1 MQIKPYL
8 DNFIVIPISFGLGL
22 AISGHYLQGLAA
34 IAIGGFAY
42 FKGQTRGLEKSS
54 DPISSENLSSS
65 SEIDDFLKRKNSET
79 HQEEPPPL
87 DNWYYAKDEEV
98 VGPLLESEMLSLM
111 KEEEITNET
120 LVFNATLG
128 DEWRVLEDTHFIKKN
143 HHRGY

>member
-1 MQIKPYL
+1 MQIKPYQ

-34 IAIGGFAY
+34 IAIGIFAY
-42 FKGQTRGLEKSS
+42 FKGQAHGLDKSS
-54 DPISSENLSSS
+54 GSIKSENSSS
-65 SEIDDFLKRKNSET
+65 SPEIDDFLKRKNSET

-111 KEEEITNET
+111 KAEEINNET

>member
-1 MQIKPYL
+1 MQIKRYL
-8 DNFIVIPISFGLGL
+8 DNFIVIPVSFGLGL

-34 IAIGGFAY
+34 IVIGVFAY
-42 FKGQTRGLEKSS
+42 FKGQARGLEKPS
-54 DPISSENLSSS
+54 DPVRSANLSSTH
-65 SEIDDFLKRKNSET
+65 EIDDFLKRKNSET

-87 DNWYYAKDEEV
+87 DNWYYAKDQEV

-111 KEEEITNET
+111 KTEEITKET
-120 LVFNATLG
+120 LVFNAALG

>member
-1 MQIKPYL
+1 MQTKPFL
-8 DNFIVIPISFGLGL
+8 DNFTVIPVSFGLGL

-34 IAIGGFAY
+34 IAIGVFAY
-42 FKGQTRGLEKSS
+42 FKGLSHGLEKSS
-54 DPISSENLSSS
+54 GPVRPDTLSSIP
-65 SEIDDFLKRKNSET
+65 EVDDFLKRKNSET

-111 KEEEITNET
+111 KAEEITNET